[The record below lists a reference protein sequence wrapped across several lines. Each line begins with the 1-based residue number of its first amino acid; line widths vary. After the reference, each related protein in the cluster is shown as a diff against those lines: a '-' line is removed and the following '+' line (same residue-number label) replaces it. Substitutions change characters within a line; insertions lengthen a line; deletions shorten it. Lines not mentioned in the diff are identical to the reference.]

1 MNDSSAKLLEFIRN
15 TLCSQELILAN
26 EFLLFSEQS
35 WKPIFLACIRMQVQ
49 LLLWLNFYR
58 KLLTWIVARME
69 NCCDWRKHSCN
80 PVRISPKWDPV
91 SSPGPQRAAA
101 TIHSEWDTPLHE
113 KTLKFTLF
121 VGPLLRAN
129 NGAWA
134 DTPTPRG
141 PSSPFK
147 MRQRHPTWVFHLS
160 WGEFFIGMHP
170 HSLSVCLPS
179 VNIVL
184 QIVVV

>member
-101 TIHSEWDTPLHE
+101 TIHWVGHSSAWENPQVHSVCRTTAKSQQWSLGWYSHSSR
-113 KTLKFTLF
+113 TLFTLQNEAKASNM
-121 VGPLLRAN
+121 GISLILR
-129 NGAWA
+129 GI
-134 DTPTPRG
+134 
-141 PSSPFK
+141 
-147 MRQRHPTWVFHLS
+147 FHRYASTLS
-160 WGEFFIGMHP
+160 
-170 HSLSVCLPS
+170 
-179 VNIVL
+179 
-184 QIVVV
+184 